1 MDYEKSVDEEN
12 NEANKDHEII
22 QEPSKYVE
30 PEERITPCY
39 LTKYEKAWII
49 GARAVQ
55 ISRNCP
61 VLIPLGK
68 EDFDPVKIAEKELE
82 QKKIP
87 FVIRRYLPD
96 GAFEDWKVSEL
107 QIIDRF

>member
-1 MDYEKSVDEEN
+1 M
-12 NEANKDHEII
+12 
-22 QEPSKYVE
+22 
-30 PEERITPCY
+30 
-39 LTKYEKAWII
+39 
-49 GARAVQ
+49 
-55 ISRNCP
+55 
-61 VLIPLGK
+61 LIPLGK
-68 EDFDPVKIAEKELE
+68 EDFDPIKIAEKELE